1 MRLKTEKTNAK
12 DATDACKEALIRGG
26 CETMT
31 NSTEGLH
38 LGGDKPGEVCE
49 ALFPP
54 DGYRWDL
61 FVTIHKGT
69 IWPAPNGLGNWDWT
83 NTIILRLV

>member
-1 MRLKTEKTNAK
+1 MKLKTAQTK
-12 DATDACKEALIRGG
+12 DATDACKEVLLRGG
-26 CETMT
+26 FENVTY
-31 NSTEGLH
+31 SVRLLR